1 VSSHACCRRYMGLK
15 GPTWSAHQVS
25 RKWAVH
31 HGRLGLTRGQV
42 YPLAHT
48 AANTAPGDMGSRVR
62 RTPIALWMAL
72 AIAAIGG
79 TRGTSPAPRTP
90 KGWPG
95 LGTSTITVSII
106 GRSTLVGMR

>member
-1 VSSHACCRRYMGLK
+1 MRRPGGGSSGGALPQTPEQKYRLFYL
-15 GPTWSAHQVS
+15 SA
-25 RKWAVH
+25 
-31 HGRLGLTRGQV
+31 QV
-42 YPLAHT
+42 YPLAHN
-48 AANTAPGDMGSRVR
+48 AANTAPGDMGSRVI

-106 GRSTLVGMR
+106 GRSKLVGMR